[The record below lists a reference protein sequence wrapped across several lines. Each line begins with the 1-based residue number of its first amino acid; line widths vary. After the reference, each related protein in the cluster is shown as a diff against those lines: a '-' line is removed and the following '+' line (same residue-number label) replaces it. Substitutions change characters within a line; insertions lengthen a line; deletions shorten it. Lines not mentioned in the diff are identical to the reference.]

1 MLRFDFTDSIG
12 LHNVLSFFTGAEI
25 IPPLGFEIT
34 PSLRFSDSML
44 PTASTCALQLVLP
57 TSYYNNGVTQREN
70 DLCYAESW
78 WFWTELNEA
87 YIMSNIYLCCVNHF
101 ILLL

>member
-1 MLRFDFTDSIG
+1 MIVRVTVQVSGYTQLALIVMLRFDFTDSIG

-57 TSYYNNGVTQREN
+57 TSYYNNEE
-70 DLCYAESW
+70 LFKEKMIYAM
-78 WFWTELNEA
+78 LN
-87 YIMSNIYLCCVNHF
+87 HD
-101 ILLL
+101 

>member
-1 MLRFDFTDSIG
+1 MLRFDFTDSIV

-44 PTASTCALQLVLP
+44 PTASTCALQLILP
-57 TSYYNNGVTQREN
+57 TSYYNNEE
-70 DLCYAESW
+70 LFKEKMIYAM
-78 WFWTELNEA
+78 LNHDGFGL
-87 YIMSNIYLCCVNHF
+87 S
-101 ILLL
+101 